1 MTRSLRP
8 IAAALFAVTALGA
21 AKPRITV
28 FLAGDSTMAD
38 KLPEKRPET
47 GWGEFLQRAFDST
60 QVKIENHAKNGRS
73 TRTFI
78 TEGLWQD
85 IMNRVRPGDYVF
97 IQFGHNDESK
107 AKGERYASPADYRA
121 NLIWM
126 VEHARAK
133 GAHPVLL
140 TPVMRRKFKDGVF
153 VDTHGEYPDIVR
165 SVAAAEKVP
174 LIDMH
179 RRSEAVLKAYGEDS
193 SRTLFNQLKPG
204 ENPNYP
210 KGIEDN
216 THFNPKGAAIMA
228 GLALDGLRE
237 LHIELSR
244 LLLSPKV

>member
-1 MTRSLRP
+1 L
-8 IAAALFAVTALGA
+8 AAAVSVA
-21 AKPRITV
+21 AASARPITV
-28 FLAGDSTMAD
+28 FLAGDSTMAE

-47 GWGEFLQRAFDST
+47 GWGEFLQAAFDTS
-60 QVKIENHAKNGRS
+60 QVEIVNLAKNGRS

-78 TEGLWQD
+78 TEGLWQE
-85 IMNRVRPGDYVF
+85 IMERSRPGDYVF

-107 AKGERYASPADYRA
+107 EKGERYASPTDYRA

-126 VEHARAK
+126 VERARRK
-133 GAHPVLL
+133 GMHPVLL
-140 TPVMRRKFKDGVF
+140 TPVMRRKFKDSTF

-179 RRSEAVLKAYGEDS
+179 RRSEAVLRALGPDS

-216 THFNPKGAAIMA
+216 THFNPKGAEIMA
-228 GLALDGLRE
+228 GLAIEGLRD
-237 LHIELSR
+237 LKIELSAHLR
-244 LLLSPKV
+244 RAPC

>member
-1 MTRSLRP
+1 
-8 IAAALFAVTALGA
+8 
-21 AKPRITV
+21 
-28 FLAGDSTMAD
+28 MAD

-47 GWGEFLQRAFDST
+47 GWGEFLQAAFDPAK
-60 QVKIENHAKNGRS
+60 VKIENHAKNGRS

-85 IMNRVRPGDYVF
+85 IMNRARPGDYVF

-107 AKGERYASPADYRA
+107 EKGERYASPADYRA

-126 VEHARAK
+126 VEQARRR
-133 GAHPVLL
+133 GVHPILL
-140 TPVMRRKFKDGVF
+140 TPVMRRKFKDSVF

-179 RRSEAVLKAYGEDS
+179 RRSEAVLKAYGPDS

-216 THFNPKGAAIMA
+216 THFNPKGAKIMA
-228 GLALDGLRE
+228 GLAIDGLKGLKIGLTRM
-237 LHIELSR
+237 LRPAPL
-244 LLLSPKV
+244 